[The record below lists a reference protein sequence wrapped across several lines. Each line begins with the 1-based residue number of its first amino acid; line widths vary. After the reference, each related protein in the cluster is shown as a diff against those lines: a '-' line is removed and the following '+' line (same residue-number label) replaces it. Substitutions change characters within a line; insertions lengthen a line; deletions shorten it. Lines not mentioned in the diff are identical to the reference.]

1 MHPAYV
7 SNPISPPNTPSPF
20 RFKGV
25 ENLAQ
30 ALASEQDQRLKK
42 EKMLQELLM
51 EETLARIQ
59 AEEVFL
65 SVC

>member
-1 MHPAYV
+1 
-7 SNPISPPNTPSPF
+7 
-20 RFKGV
+20 V

>member
-1 MHPAYV
+1 MCRTPF
-7 SNPISPPNTPSPF
+7 PPHTIPSPF